1 MLAIGADHAG
11 YEAKETIKEYLQ
23 EKMIEVKDF
32 GTFSKES
39 CHYPVFAE
47 KVSRSVASGE
57 CEKGILV
64 CGSGIG
70 VSIAANKIKGIRAAL
85 CYEPLLAEMARKHN
99 DANVLCLGARFSGA
113 ETVKKITDVFLKTE
127 FEGGRHAE
135 RVKLISDIENE

>member
-57 CEKGILV
+57 SEKGILV

-70 VSIAANKIKGIRAAL
+70 MSIAANKIKGIRAAL
-85 CYEPLLAEMARKHN
+85 CYEPLLAEMSRKHN
-99 DANVLCLGARFSGA
+99 DANILCLGARFSGA
-113 ETVKKITDVFLKTE
+113 ETIKKIIDVFLRTE

>member
-57 CEKGILV
+57 SEKGILV

-113 ETVKKITDVFLKTE
+113 ETIKKIIDVFLKTE

>member
-113 ETVKKITDVFLKTE
+113 ETIKKIIDVFLKTE

>member
-23 EKMIEVKDF
+23 EKIIEVKDF
-32 GTFSKES
+32 GTFSKGS

-70 VSIAANKIKGIRAAL
+70 MSITANKIKGIRAAL

-113 ETVKKITDVFLKTE
+113 ETIKKIIDVFLRTE

>member
-1 MLAIGADHAG
+1 
-11 YEAKETIKEYLQ
+11 
-23 EKMIEVKDF
+23 MIEVKDF

-70 VSIAANKIKGIRAAL
+70 MSIAANKIKGIRAAL

-113 ETVKKITDVFLKTE
+113 ETIKKIIDVFLKTE
-127 FEGGRHAE
+127 FEYGRHAE

>member
-70 VSIAANKIKGIRAAL
+70 MSIAANKIKGIRAAL

-99 DANVLCLGARFSGA
+99 DANVLCLGARFSGV
-113 ETVKKITDVFLKTE
+113 ETIKKIIDVFLRTE

>member
-99 DANVLCLGARFSGA
+99 DANVLCLGARFSGV
-113 ETVKKITDVFLKTE
+113 ETIKKIIDVFLRTE

>member
-39 CHYPVFAE
+39 CHYPIFAE
-47 KVSRSVASGE
+47 KVSRSVALGE
-57 CEKGILV
+57 SEKGILV

-70 VSIAANKIKGIRAAL
+70 MSIAANKIKGIRAAL

-113 ETVKKITDVFLKTE
+113 ETIKKIIDVFLKTE

>member
-70 VSIAANKIKGIRAAL
+70 MSIAANKIKGIRAAL
-85 CYEPLLAEMARKHN
+85 CYEPLFAEMARKHN

-113 ETVKKITDVFLKTE
+113 ETIKKIIDVFLKTE

>member
-70 VSIAANKIKGIRAAL
+70 MSIAANKIKGIRAAL

-113 ETVKKITDVFLKTE
+113 ETIKKIIDVFLRTE
-127 FEGGRHAE
+127 FESGRHAE